1 MLGEWLLNTHTTV
14 NGHVMPAVLT
24 IGTHTESLCVRKYM
38 MSKPKIK
45 QFIDDGVNSINPYAN
60 NRKLDHVIYNYGF
73 LLGVLTDILYDDSK
87 LRVEFMK
94 RIEQL
99 RTNKANK

>member
-1 MLGEWLLNTHTTV
+1 MDKRKLSDFVDASV
-14 NGHVMPAVLT
+14 NA
-24 IGTHTESLCVRKYM
+24 
-38 MSKPKIK
+38 
-45 QFIDDGVNSINPYAN
+45 INPH
-60 NRKLDHVIYNYGF
+60 KDKVDHIVYNYGF

>member
-1 MLGEWLLNTHTTV
+1 
-14 NGHVMPAVLT
+14 
-24 IGTHTESLCVRKYM
+24 
-38 MSKPKIK
+38 MSKHKIK
-45 QFIDDGVNSINPYAN
+45 DLIDTGVNQINPYS
-60 NRKLDHVIYNYGF
+60 NRDKLDHVIYNYGF

-94 RIEQL
+94 RIELL